1 LVSVGGAI
9 LGLTLVVVALG
20 VAVEPVRVKLMKVAV
35 RVPMA
40 GPMLARLICVVPFH
54 GSLGFAWAGCGIAWM
69 SLHREQSL
77 RVLKTLV
84 CALAIVCLLLFL
96 QLGIAPLY
104 PWALRRYV
112 VFLVPLLAWAQAFAI
127 VRGVEVIPLRGGG
140 WRWAVLLVF
149 IPALVEGGR
158 ISAAA
163 FRVGDYPGL
172 GQALSALERALKPGD
187 VIVTDD
193 PEWGTPLFLAGGRDV
208 VSGRLLWRR
217 DDPDYQRRYME
228 ALRDVRQESGR
239 RFLWL
244 TSTAKGRDLY
254 PVELGGNST
263 PITEVDYNFRVV
275 NHSARARTY
284 ETRPRHRI
292 FRLYDW
298 NGTFRLRNGSADSA
312 DSDATP

>member
-1 LVSVGGAI
+1 
-9 LGLTLVVVALG
+9 
-20 VAVEPVRVKLMKVAV
+20 
-35 RVPMA
+35 
-40 GPMLARLICVVPFH
+40 
-54 GSLGFAWAGCGIAWM
+54 
-69 SLHREQSL
+69 
-77 RVLKTLV
+77 
-84 CALAIVCLLLFL
+84 
-96 QLGIAPLY
+96 
-104 PWALRRYV
+104 
-112 VFLVPLLAWAQAFAI
+112 
-127 VRGVEVIPLRGGG
+127 
-140 WRWAVLLVF
+140 
-149 IPALVEGGR
+149 
-158 ISAAA
+158 
-163 FRVGDYPGL
+163 
-172 GQALSALERALKPGD
+172 